1 MNTLPIS
8 VTDEAIDAEA
18 ALRAEQHKAFLERFP
33 IAPPGCPDRAVL
45 FAQVNEREKVKAE
58 MLATLVYARDTA
70 PKIAADLERLRAQEA
85 EWDAER
91 RRKTEHMNERDQN
104 VEPRWTDNV
113 VPIDARQQ
121 RAKPKKIGKSELVIE
136 QTRPALFVQGLA
148 DLVEVDAPFTI
159 VGDRDSGKSTIAET
173 YLAPLILADRER
185 RDNRLRDVVRIST
198 DYPPNTIN
206 PAPARMAAA
215 GVPTYKNR
223 LLEST
228 GTWDADMDAL
238 RAARGIMGCLLIDN
252 IQQFLRVDSNSDFEV
267 SARLEELIALDITQI
282 WISHRPRNTSTHNQP
297 RDPMGSIR
305 FGAMTRR
312 MAWAEK
318 GSLTL
323 SKPMLSPS
331 PSIRFALNESGV
343 AVPIDDSD
351 TALSSDQRS
360 RMDDA
365 GERWHALHD
374 ATIRLMGDPPH
385 AVTRKDVL
393 DAAATASRFG
403 RKDLA
408 QAWGAFKANLPAWLA
423 LHKGAHRTD
432 WIGPTQGVSA

>member
-1 MNTLPIS
+1 MNTSIS
-8 VTDEAIDAEA
+8 VTDEAIDAEV
-18 ALRAEQHKAFLERFP
+18 ALRAEQHKAFRERLGLAP
-33 IAPPGCPDRAVL
+33 GECPEIDEDNPRDSARERLIADLVYQRDELP
-45 FAQVNEREKVKAE
+45 KVKAWS
-58 MLATLVYARDTA
+58 A
-70 PKIAADLERLRAQEA
+70 RLRAEKA
-85 EWDAER
+85 EWDAEKQR
-91 RRKTEHMNERDQN
+91 ETEREQR
-104 VEPRWTDNV
+104 RWTDNV
-113 VPIDARQQ
+113 VPIDGGQQ

-136 QTRPALFVQGLA
+136 QTRPALFVVA
-148 DLVEVDAPFTI
+148 DFVEVSAPFTI

-173 YLAPLILADRER
+173 YLAPLILADSER
-185 RDNRLRDVVRIST
+185 RNNRLRDVVRICT

-215 GVPTYKNR
+215 GIPAYKNR
-223 LLEST
+223 LLESA
-228 GTWDADMDAL
+228 GSWDADMDAL
-238 RAARGIMGCLLIDN
+238 RAARDHMGCLLIDN

-267 SARLEELIALDITQI
+267 SARLEELIALDVTQI

-351 TALSSDQRS
+351 TALANDQRS

-374 ATIRLMGDPPH
+374 AAIRLIGDPPR
-385 AVTRKDVL
+385 AVTRKSVL

-408 QAWGAFKANLPAWLA
+408 QSWPAFKANLPTWLA
-423 LHKGAHRTD
+423 PHTGAHRTD
-432 WIGPTQGVSA
+432 WIGPTQVVSA

>member
-1 MNTLPIS
+1 MNTSIS
-8 VTDEAIDAEA
+8 VTDEAVETERARHQKNFDAHMKLCPIDV
-18 ALRAEQHKAFLERFP
+18 
-33 IAPPGCPDRAVL
+33 PGCGDSRKSFAKLNTPDKVRERLIADLVWKRDEYPKVL
-45 FAQVNEREKVKAE
+45 AS
-58 MLATLVYARDTA
+58 
-70 PKIAADLERLRAQEA
+70 LERLDAEKA
-85 EWDAER
+85 EWDAEKQ
-91 RRKTEHMNERDQN
+91 RKTEREQR
-104 VEPRWTDNV
+104 RWADNV
-113 VPIDARQQ
+113 VALDAIQQ
-121 RAKPKKIGKSELVIE
+121 RAKPKKIGKSHLIVE
-136 QTRPALFVQGLA
+136 QTRPALFVEGLA
-148 DLVEVDAPFTI
+148 DFVEVSAPFTI

-173 YLAPLILADRER
+173 YLAPLILADSEL

-198 DYPPNTIN
+198 DYPPNSIN

-215 GVPTYKNR
+215 GIPAAKNR
-223 LLEST
+223 LLESA
-228 GTWDADMDAL
+228 GSWNADMDAL
-238 RAARGIMGCLLIDN
+238 RAARGNMGCLLIDN

-282 WISHRPRNTSTHNQP
+282 WTSHRPRNTSTHNQP

-331 PSIRFALNESGV
+331 PSIRFALNVSGV

-393 DAAATASRFG
+393 DAATASRFG

-408 QAWGAFKANLPAWLA
+408 LAWTAFKANLPAWLA
-423 LHKGAHRTD
+423 HHTGAHRAD
-432 WIGPTQGVSA
+432 WIGPTQGESA

>member
-8 VTDEAIDAEA
+8 VTDEAIDAEV
-18 ALRAEQHKAFLERFP
+18 ALRAEQHKAFRERLGLAP
-33 IAPPGCPDRAVL
+33 GECPEIYEDTREQVKAKMIANLVW
-45 FAQVNEREKVKAE
+45 ERDQYPKVKAWG
-58 MLATLVYARDTA
+58 V
-70 PKIAADLERLRAQEA
+70 RLDAEKA
-85 EWDAER
+85 EWDAEKQR
-91 RRKTEHMNERDQN
+91 ETEREQHQ
-104 VEPRWTDNV
+104 WTDNV
-113 VPIDARQQ
+113 VPIDGDQQ
-121 RAKPKKIGKSELVIE
+121 HSKPKKIGKSELVIE
-136 QTRPALFVQGLA
+136 QTRPALFVEGLA
-148 DLVEVDAPFTI
+148 DFVEVSAPFTI

-173 YLAPLILADRER
+173 YLAPLILADSER

-215 GVPTYKNR
+215 GIPAYKNR
-223 LLEST
+223 LLESA
-228 GTWDADMDAL
+228 GSWDADMDAL
-238 RAARGIMGCLLIDN
+238 RAARGNIGCLLIDN

-267 SARLEELIALDITQI
+267 SARLEELIALDVTQI

-318 GSLTL
+318 GSLALT
-323 SKPMLSPS
+323 KPMLSPS
-331 PSIRFALNESGV
+331 PSIRFALNDSGV
-343 AVPIDDSD
+343 VTPVADSD
-351 TALSSDQRS
+351 TALSNDQRS
-360 RMDDA
+360 RVDDA
-365 GERWHALHD
+365 GEQRRALHD
-374 ATIRLMGDPPH
+374 AAIRLMGDPPR

-393 DAAATASRFG
+393 DAAATSRFG
-403 RKDLA
+403 RKDLE
-408 QAWGAFKANLPAWLA
+408 QAWVAFKAHLPEGLA